1 MTRTILTAIAAAAM
15 LIGGQSATASTHTGH
30 GVDDRPVHETSRHMG
45 APLPR
50 DRAEGATGA
59 TIATG
64 ITRRVPI
71 EDLHHPRDRASL
83 GSFSRTAPVTGG
95 EQRRVK
101 IADHLHPRDIAE
113 LGTRDEYITVTVFTS
128 QPRRGARYQR

>member
-1 MTRTILTAIAAAAM
+1 MPRTILTAIAAAAM
-15 LIGGQSATASTHTGH
+15 LVGGQSATASTHTGH
-30 GVDDRPVHETSRHMG
+30 GIDGRPVHETSRHMG

-64 ITRRVPI
+64 TTRRAPV
-71 EDLHHPRDRASL
+71 EDLHLPRDRATL
-83 GSFSRTAPVTGG
+83 GVIGRTAPVTGG
-95 EQRRVK
+95 VQRRVR

-113 LGTRDEYITVTVFTS
+113 LGTRDEYMTVTVFTA
-128 QPRRGARYQR
+128 QPRRGARTQR